1 VPKTEGF
8 LELCD
13 QWETYLKKYQDLA
26 KACEICIVPG
36 TIVERHKDAKT
47 EEDRLLN
54 IAYFIDQKGDILGKY
69 VKKNL
74 WCELMTIP
82 NIHEASRL
90 I

>member
-1 VPKTEGF
+1 
-8 LELCD
+8 
-13 QWETYLKKYQDLA
+13 
-26 KACEICIVPG
+26 
-36 TIVERHKDAKT
+36 
-47 EEDRLLN
+47 LLN

>member
-1 VPKTEGF
+1 MEGF
-8 LELCD
+8 FELCD
-13 QWETYLKKYQDLA
+13 QSETYLKKYQDLA
-26 KACEICIVPG
+26 KECEICIVPG

-74 WCELMTIP
+74 W
-82 NIHEASRL
+82 
-90 I
+90 